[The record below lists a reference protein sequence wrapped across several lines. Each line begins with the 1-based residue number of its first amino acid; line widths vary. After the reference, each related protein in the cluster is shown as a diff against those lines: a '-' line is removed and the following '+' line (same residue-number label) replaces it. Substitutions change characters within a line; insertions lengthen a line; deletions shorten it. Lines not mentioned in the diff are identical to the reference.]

1 MNEFEPPE
9 DDAAYERD
17 KPEDDLR
24 KRLAEAVAASQVVAA
39 RRAQRI
45 LERRS

>member
-1 MNEFEPPE
+1 MATEK
-9 DDAAYERD
+9 RD

-24 KRLAEAVAASQVVAA
+24 RRLVEAVAASQIAAA

>member
-1 MNEFEPPE
+1 MATEK
-9 DDAAYERD
+9 RD

-24 KRLAEAVAASQVVAA
+24 RRWAKAVAASQIAAA

-45 LERRS
+45 LERRA